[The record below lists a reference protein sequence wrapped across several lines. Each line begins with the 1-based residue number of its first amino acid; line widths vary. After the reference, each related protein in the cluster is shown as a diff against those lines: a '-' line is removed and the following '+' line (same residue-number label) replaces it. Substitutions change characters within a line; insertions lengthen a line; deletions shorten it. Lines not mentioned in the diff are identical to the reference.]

1 MKKSGFTLIELLI
14 VVAIIAILAAI
25 AVPNFLEAQ
34 TRAKVSRTTAD
45 MRTLAT
51 GLELYRVDHNK
62 PMTCRTG
69 WPGQP
74 LTGPSLVNSAATGV
88 GWVSYRFR
96 RLTTPI
102 AYITTVFPDVFVKS
116 GVTKDINGNPSIN
129 YDSFDYFEEFFDDRS
144 TNKSWRGAALTSGAS
159 WRVVS
164 CGPDNI
170 QGQGGSYV
178 GNAINKF
185 GMDYDATN
193 GTVSRGD
200 IVRISSG
207 AGAKN
212 PASLVGP
219 NPGIDRIENKYYDPA
234 L

>member
-51 GLELYRVDHNK
+51 GLELYQVDHNK
-62 PMTCRTG
+62 PMTCRTEFG
-69 WPGQP
+69 
-74 LTGPSLVNSAATGV
+74 LNGPSLINSAHTGN
-88 GWVSYRFR
+88 GWVSYRFKK
-96 RLTTPI
+96 LTTPI
-102 AYITTVFPDVFVKS
+102 AYITTVFPDVFVKD
-116 GVTKDINGNPSIN
+116 GVTKTTTGASSGN
-129 YDSFDYFEEFFDDRS
+129 YDSFDYFDEFFDNRA
-144 TNKSWRGAALTSGAS
+144 TNAAWRGAALTCGAS

-170 QGQGGSYV
+170 QGQGGAGV
-178 GNAINKF
+178 GNAINKY
-185 GMDYDATN
+185 GVDYDATN

-200 IVRISSG
+200 IVRVSTS
-207 AGAKN
+207 AGGKN
-212 PASLVGP
+212 PASSVGM
-219 NPGIDRIENKYYDPA
+219 NPGIDRIQNKYYDPA